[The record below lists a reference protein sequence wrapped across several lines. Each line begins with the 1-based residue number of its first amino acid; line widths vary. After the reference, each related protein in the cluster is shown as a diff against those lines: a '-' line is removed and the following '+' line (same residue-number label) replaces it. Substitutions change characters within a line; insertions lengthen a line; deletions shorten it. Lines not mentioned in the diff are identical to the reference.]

1 MVLVVTVMRTAT
13 WEQDPEKQ
21 KELFNKAV
29 QEHVQ
34 PHVEIIE
41 KHLIKNGSGYLVG
54 QGVCTIYNCLIC
66 TVVCK
71 F

>member
-1 MVLVVTVMRTAT
+1 MATVMRTAT

-34 PHVEIIE
+34 PHVNTIE
-41 KHLIKNGSGYLVG
+41 QHLAKNGSGHLVG
-54 QGVCTIYNCLIC
+54 QGVCRKLFNMQN
-66 TVVCK
+66 
-71 F
+71 